1 MSGILE
7 IIPVLSY
14 WSGLPAVAS
23 VVVTAA
29 LLVISEDRRVL
40 VFALAIQYLFVG
52 LLYTNVLAPQVA
64 GIKTTAGLVVW
75 LIVFFSVQ
83 QAGWRPVL
91 EVSGSPIPWVL
102 GARARF
108 RVFAV
113 ILAALIG
120 WKLAMP
126 GTLPF
131 PVASEYV
138 TLAAL
143 QLTCQG
149 LLLQGL
155 AGHPLKTGLG
165 ILTFLT
171 GFGLLYSGVEP
182 ALMVVG
188 VLAAVEVAVALSISY
203 LTVVH
208 MSSSRLFEE
217 ARR

>member
-1 MSGILE
+1 VSDILE
-7 IIPVLSY
+7 VIPVLSY
-14 WSGLPAVAS
+14 WSGSPAVAS
-23 VVVTAA
+23 VIVTAA

-40 VFALAIQYLFVG
+40 VTALAIQYLFVG
-52 LLYTNVLAPQVA
+52 LLYTNILAPQVA
-64 GIKTTAGLVVW
+64 GIKTTAGIVVW

-83 QAGWRPVL
+83 QSGWRPGS
-91 EVSGSPIPWVL
+91 EVSESSIPWVL

-120 WKLAMP
+120 WKLALP

-138 TLAAL
+138 TFAAL
-143 QLTCQG
+143 QLTCLG

-155 AGHPLKTGLG
+155 AGHPLKSGLG

-203 LTVVH
+203 LTIVH
-208 MSSSRLFEE
+208 MLSSRVSEE
-217 ARR
+217 VR